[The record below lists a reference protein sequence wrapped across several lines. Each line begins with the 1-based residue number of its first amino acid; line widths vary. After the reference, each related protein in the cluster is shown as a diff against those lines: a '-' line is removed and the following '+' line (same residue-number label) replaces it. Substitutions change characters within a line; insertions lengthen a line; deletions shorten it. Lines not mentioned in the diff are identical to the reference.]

1 VPRPH
6 NGSAAT
12 AWRSDC
18 TGLKGGGGSVSL
30 PAVDFHSANASQSG
44 PLANRVDH
52 NTSLRVPPLKKYRVR
67 TITHELGGTV
77 GHAVP

>member
-1 VPRPH
+1 
-6 NGSAAT
+6 
-12 AWRSDC
+12 
-18 TGLKGGGGSVSL
+18 L